1 MNMQWLTTSLPRR
14 SVATEKLPVSLKAGT
29 EIAILALYGE
39 LNRRLGRSTDA
50 VNWAKRFV

>member
-1 MNMQWLTTSLPRR
+1 MSASR
-14 SVATEKLPVSLKAGT
+14 VATEKLPVSLKAGT

-50 VNWAKRFV
+50 VNWAKRFVFC